1 MGGGDKPLLRLGG
14 RSLMD
19 WQIDS
24 LTPQTEA
31 LAVSANGDPAR
42 FAHTGL
48 PVLPDTEPGQ
58 LGPLAGI
65 LAGLDW
71 ANGLTGIKALLTVA
85 GDCPFLPADLAAR
98 LAEPLEAG
106 AMAAIAASGGRH
118 HPVIGLWRLELVE
131 GLRRFLVDEGERKA
145 GFWAKRAGA
154 VEVAWPDQPVD
165 PFFNLNRPE
174 DMDSAGGMMEQWLDQ
189 AGRGRLEG

>member
-1 MGGGDKPLLRLGG
+1 MGGGDKPLLSLGG

-24 LTPQTEA
+24 LTPQVEA
-31 LAVSANGDPAR
+31 LAISANGDAAR

-48 PVLPDTEPGQ
+48 PVLPDLQPGQ

-71 ANGLTGIKALLTVA
+71 ASGLTGIKALLTVA

-98 LAEPLEAG
+98 LAEPMEAG
-106 AMAAIAASGGRH
+106 AMAAIAASGGRQ
-118 HPVIGLWRLELVE
+118 HPVIGLWRLELAE

-154 VEVAWPDQPVD
+154 VEMAWPDQPVD

-174 DMDSAGGMMEQWLDQ
+174 DLDSAGGMMEQWMAQ
-189 AGRGRLEG
+189 AGRGRLDD